1 MAEKADVGEA
11 VGLAGTEQMLDGNAA
26 AGLLQEVFGTEMTAN
41 PVRCAHCDQVS
52 MIGELMAFGRE
63 VGTVLRCPHCS
74 GLVLRAMEAPDALWL
89 DLRGAASVR
98 IMRDRLIRS

>member
-52 MIGELMAFGRE
+52 MIGELMAFGR
-63 VGTVLRCPHCS
+63 S
-74 GLVLRAMEAPDALWL
+74 GHGSALPAL
-89 DLRGAASVR
+89 QRPGAAGHGGARCLVAGPAR
-98 IMRDRLIRS
+98 RGERPHHA